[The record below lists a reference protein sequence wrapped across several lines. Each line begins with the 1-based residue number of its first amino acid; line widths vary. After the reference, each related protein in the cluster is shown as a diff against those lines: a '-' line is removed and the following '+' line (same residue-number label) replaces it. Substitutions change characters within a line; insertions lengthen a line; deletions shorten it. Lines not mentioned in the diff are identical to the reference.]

1 MWRKLKKKKLTK
13 YEQNTHI
20 YKETENLKR
29 NQKKNSEAKKY
40 YNKKKKLT
48 REIQRQISTDRRIN
62 KFEDRTV

>member
-1 MWRKLKKKKLTK
+1 MEKVKKKKPTK